1 MIFLGRTNTR
11 MWSLSEY
18 PKRSLWLRIFCLLVW
33 MLSQVSPQVCG
44 MDEPQASPSS
54 IVPNKRVLILYTH
67 RQFSPV
73 NSQWHTGIIEAVR
86 KGYSGPVDFEVEYID
101 PVLKSD
107 RQYLSA
113 WVKLLQVRYS
123 NRKPDVIV
131 PVYFPAFSF
140 LIANRAGLF
149 EKCPIVFCAVP
160 TGFAK
165 SQSVQPQVT
174 GVGMPLEVD
183 GILDTLRAVN
193 PEMKQL
199 VLLSGMS
206 AMDDWFRR
214 MVMQNAKEK
223 WSDIGQIDLQGAP
236 VEHAS
241 RYLSGLDK
249 KSSVLLLSVDVDRN
263 GNRYTTGDYLEQIA
277 DDSPVPIFGCS
288 DSVLGHGILGGELS
302 SPSEQ
307 GAIAGGLVA
316 RILNGESADDIPEVL
331 DRTTRKVF
339 DAQVMERYGIS
350 QSRLPKG
357 SQVVNRRPT
366 IWSQY
371 GKYLAV
377 GLAALFAQSAIIVSL
392 LVNRYRRIRAENDAR
407 ALAGQILTAVEDER
421 SYLARELHDDLSQ
434 RLAAV
439 TIETGALV
447 NRVEGGKGVEVDEF
461 TGALG
466 KVKGQLIGICDDLHR
481 MSHRMHPSVLDDF
494 GLPDALRTE
503 CVELSA
509 RSGIPIDYIGPI
521 DFEEIPKEMSLCLY
535 RIAQE
540 ALWNAVKYSSSDR
553 IYVQLTSDSEFVYM
567 EIKDNGVGF
576 DLNAKSPKKGLG
588 LASMRERVR
597 LVGGTFKLQAS
608 PGAGVSIAVIVPVPE
623 TDTLNI
629 PTSDFP
635 YARSSKSGLLGSE
648 QSRGDENTVGVMNTR
663 EVRK

>member
-1 MIFLGRTNTR
+1 MIFFGRTNTR

-54 IVPNKRVLILYTH
+54 TVPNKRVLILYTH

-86 KGYSGPVDFEVEYID
+86 KGYSGPVDFDVEYID

-131 PVYFPAFSF
+131 PVYFPAFTF
-140 LIANRAGLF
+140 LIANRTDLF

-553 IYVQLTSDSEFVYM
+553 IYVQLTSDSEFVYL

-597 LVGGTFKLQAS
+597 LVGGTIKLQAS

>member
-1 MIFLGRTNTR
+1 
-11 MWSLSEY
+11 
-18 PKRSLWLRIFCLLVW
+18 
-33 MLSQVSPQVCG
+33 
-44 MDEPQASPSS
+44 
-54 IVPNKRVLILYTH
+54 
-67 RQFSPV
+67 
-73 NSQWHTGIIEAVR
+73 
-86 KGYSGPVDFEVEYID
+86 
-101 PVLKSD
+101 
-107 RQYLSA
+107 
-113 WVKLLQVRYS
+113 
-123 NRKPDVIV
+123 
-131 PVYFPAFSF
+131 
-140 LIANRAGLF
+140 
-149 EKCPIVFCAVP
+149 
-160 TGFAK
+160 
-165 SQSVQPQVT
+165 
-174 GVGMPLEVD
+174 MPLEVD

>member
-1 MIFLGRTNTR
+1 VNFFGRTNTR

-113 WVKLLQVRYS
+113 WVKLLQARYS

-131 PVYFPAFSF
+131 PVYFPAFTF
-140 LIANRAGLF
+140 LIANRTELF
-149 EKCPIVFCAVP
+149 DKCPIVFCAVP

-183 GILDTLRAVN
+183 GILDTLRAIN

-199 VLLSGMS
+199 VLLSGKS

-223 WSDIGQIDLQGAP
+223 WSDIVQIDLQGAP
-236 VEHAS
+236 VEHAR

-263 GNRYTTGDYLEQIA
+263 GNRYATGDYLEQIA

-331 DRTTRKVF
+331 DRTTRKIF

-350 QSRLPKG
+350 ESRLPKG

-447 NRVEGGKGVEVDEF
+447 NRVEGGKGVEGDEF

-509 RSGIPIDYIGPI
+509 RSGIPIDYVGPI

-553 IYVQLTSDSEFVYM
+553 IYVQLTSDSEFVYL
-567 EIKDNGVGF
+567 EINDNGVGF

-597 LVGGTFKLQAS
+597 LVGGTIKLQAS

-623 TDTLNI
+623 SDTLNI

-635 YARSSKSGLLGSE
+635 NARSSKSGLLGSE

>member
-131 PVYFPAFSF
+131 PVYFPAFTF
-140 LIANRAGLF
+140 LIANRTDLF

-199 VLLSGMS
+199 VLLSGKS

>member
-131 PVYFPAFSF
+131 PVYFPAFTF
-140 LIANRAGLF
+140 LIANRTDLF

>member
-1 MIFLGRTNTR
+1 VSFFGRKNTR
-11 MWSLSEY
+11 MWSLNEY

-54 IVPNKRVLILYTH
+54 IVPHKRVLILYTH

-86 KGYSGPVDFEVEYID
+86 KGYSGPVDFDVEYID
-101 PVLKSD
+101 PVLNSD
-107 RQYLSA
+107 REYLDA
-113 WVKLLQVRYS
+113 WVKLMQSRYQG
-123 NRKPDVIV
+123 REPDVIM
-131 PVYFPAFSF
+131 PVYFPAFTF
-140 LIANRAGLF
+140 MIANRATMF
-149 EKCPIVFCAVP
+149 PKSPIVFCAVP

-165 SQSVQPQVT
+165 SQSSHLSVT
-174 GVGMPLEVD
+174 GVGIPLEVGD
-183 GILDTLRAVN
+183 ILDTMRKVN

-199 VLLSGMS
+199 VLLSGNS

-214 MVMQNAKEK
+214 VVIKIASKN
-223 WSDIGQIDLQGAP
+223 WPDIGQIDLQGAP
-236 VEHAS
+236 VEHA
-241 RYLSGLDK
+241 RTYLSGLDNQ
-249 KSSVLLLSVDVDRN
+249 SGVLLLSVDVDRY
-263 GNRYTTGDYLEQIA
+263 GNRYSTGDYLKQIA

-316 RILNGESADDIPEVL
+316 RILNGESADDIPEVF
-331 DRTTRKVF
+331 DRTTRKIF

-350 QSRLPKG
+350 ESRLPKG

-371 GKYLAV
+371 GKYLAI
-377 GLAALFAQSAIIVSL
+377 GLASIVAQSAIIVSL

-447 NRVEGGKGVEVDEF
+447 NRVEGGKGVEGDAF

-509 RSGIPIDYIGPI
+509 RSGIPIDYVGPI
-521 DFEEIPKEMSLCLY
+521 DFEEIPKEMALCLY

-553 IYVQLTSDSEFVYM
+553 IYVQLTSDSEFVYL

-635 YARSSKSGLLGSE
+635 NTRSSKLGLLGSE

>member
-131 PVYFPAFSF
+131 PVYFPAFTF
-140 LIANRAGLF
+140 LIANRTDLF

-553 IYVQLTSDSEFVYM
+553 IHVQLTSDSEFVYM

>member
-131 PVYFPAFSF
+131 PVYFPAFTF
-140 LIANRAGLF
+140 LIANRTDLF

-597 LVGGTFKLQAS
+597 LVGGTIKLQAS